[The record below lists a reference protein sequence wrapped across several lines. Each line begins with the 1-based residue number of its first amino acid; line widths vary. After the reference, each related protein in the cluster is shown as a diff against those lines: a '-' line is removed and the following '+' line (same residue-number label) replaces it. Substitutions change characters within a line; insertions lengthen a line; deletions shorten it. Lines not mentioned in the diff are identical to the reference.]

1 MQSASIVLALCLL
14 AKASADSSY
23 GSSYGDMSEACQ
35 AAQAAVETA
44 NGDLVYTCLD
54 ANGDEIDGTCDMSTF
69 DLPEETTAI
78 QATGK
83 CMSVNIDLTELFAEG
98 DDDSAYEP
106 EVTAGSDQ
114 CGTACT
120 TAISTMETSGCVSAD
135 DSANVELMKINAAC
149 DSATMAGAALALIA
163 VALF

>member
-23 GSSYGDMSEACQ
+23 GSSSGDDDMSEACQ
-35 AAQAAVETA
+35 AAKAAFETA
-44 NGDLVYTCLD
+44 NGDIVYTCLD
-54 ANGDEIDGTCDMSTF
+54 SNGVELDGTCDISTF
-69 DLPEETTAI
+69 SFPDETASL

-83 CMSVNIDLTELFAEG
+83 CMAMNLDLAAMISEG
-98 DDDSAYEP
+98 DDYEP

-120 TAISTMETSGCVSAD
+120 TAISTMETSGCVSAGD
-135 DSANVELMKINAAC
+135 AAEAELVKINAAC